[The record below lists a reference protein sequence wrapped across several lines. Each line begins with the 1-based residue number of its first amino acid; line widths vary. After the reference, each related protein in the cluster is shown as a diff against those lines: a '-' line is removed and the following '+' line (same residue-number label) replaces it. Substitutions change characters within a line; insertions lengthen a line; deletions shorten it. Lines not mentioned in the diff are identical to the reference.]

1 MDPKHRHGCIGR
13 GSEYNCA
20 YKRSPESAM
29 AAKSERL
36 ALRVSDT
43 FLDGLDQLSNEEQ
56 VSRSDIIRRA
66 VALYAFAR
74 EEARSGRKLG
84 FFTEE
89 GDRQIVKQVVAL

>member
-1 MDPKHRHGCIGR
+1 
-13 GSEYNCA
+13 
-20 YKRSPESAM
+20 M

-43 FLDGLDQLSNEEQ
+43 FLDGLDQLSSDEQ
-56 VSRSDIIRRA
+56 VSRADIIRRA